1 MTVASATAVQAGL
14 GGAIERI
21 SMPGFNRAAA
31 RPTIRGGLPM
41 DVGGVGHGVADL
53 FVYQTRAFLEQIAG
67 SVIGPRPGFD
77 PGLHGL
83 PMVAAITESAQSGGV
98 AVKVA

>member
-1 MTVASATAVQAGL
+1 MTKTIAHCN
-14 GGAIERI
+14 GAIERI
-21 SMPGFNRAAA
+21 YLPGFNRAAA
-31 RPTIRGGLPM
+31 RSTIRGGLST

-53 FVYQTRAFLEQIAG
+53 YVYQTRVFLEQIAG
-67 SVIGPRPGFD
+67 ICDRVAPGFD

-83 PMVAAITESAQSGGV
+83 RMVAAITDSAQSGGA